1 MHWKQLF
8 DEIFVDKRQVFLNF
22 ALETAMTR
30 IIKILKDT
38 AFNVNEMFDGVYQP
52 QVTTPTNSDFL
63 PTNFKIVV
71 GFGADKE
78 AIKSDFQKIG
88 GDLRKGIEK
97 ATEEYSL

>member
-1 MHWKQLF
+1 
-8 DEIFVDKRQVFLNF
+8 
-22 ALETAMTR
+22 MTR

>member
-1 MHWKQLF
+1 
-8 DEIFVDKRQVFLNF
+8 
-22 ALETAMTR
+22 MTS
-30 IIKILKDT
+30 T
-38 AFNVNEMFDGVYQP
+38 
-52 QVTTPTNSDFL
+52 DFL